1 MIWFIILEEILLFI
15 VGMRLINKND
25 GEAAIKVSLKEYVAM
40 GLIFVMTGIGL
51 FSCYGYGREFGCHS
65 LLLYYLIFA
74 AFIDHKTQK
83 IYRIGSIGFILLSML
98 IFLFVKGMIW
108 YERMERMLW
117 IMIFSVVSIM
127 QGTLGW
133 MGWGDV
139 LTYIGVFFSLGTWR
153 YSCMTVELLAVYMLL
168 ANLIF
173 LISNIRNFDWKRKRM
188 KGDEAFLPGMAGAII
203 LIELV
208 MQNMKWN
215 GGSI

>member
-83 IYRIGSIGFILLSML
+83 VYRIGSIGFILLSML
-98 IFLFVKGMIW
+98 LFLFVKDMST
-108 YERMERMLW
+108 YEKVERTICIL
-117 IMIFSVVSIM
+117 IFSMISIM

-139 LTYIGVFFSLGTWR
+139 LTYVGVFFYLGSWN
-153 YSCMTVELLAVYMLL
+153 YSCMTLEVFAVYMLL
-168 ANLIF
+168 ANVLF
-173 LISNIRNFDWKRKRM
+173 LLGNIKKLDLKNKRLKEDAAFCQEWQVQLSYWK
-188 KGDEAFLPGMAGAII
+188 
-203 LIELV
+203 
-208 MQNMKWN
+208 
-215 GGSI
+215 